1 MDWDKYFDDN
11 LIPYEKEERRGKS
24 VKVTAKLVRLV
35 VDLAQ
40 KKLEKEER
48 ILIESFSQEV
58 NMASELTLGTETL
71 REILIA
77 NDLWAVNTRVKRPAF
92 YKNTPLNDLINNASL
107 KSI

>member
-24 VKVTAKLVRLV
+24 VKVTAKQVRLI

-48 ILIESFSQEV
+48 ILRGLDQHVEV
-58 NMASELTLGTETL
+58 WRIQLFA
-71 REILIA
+71 
-77 NDLWAVNTRVKRPAF
+77 P
-92 YKNTPLNDLINNASL
+92 Y
-107 KSI
+107 